1 MAKQI
6 NKKDQAKSIVQ
17 GMEEQYL
24 ALQTKLLALNA
35 EFEAARAG
43 EAGSEFAVEVDK
55 FRNSAMQGAGATI
68 KVKDGSRSGRKANKQ
83 RIPEQVVPM
92 SEEDFKGP

>member
-1 MAKQI
+1 MGLNRHSGVGRKMTKQI
-6 NKKDQAKSIVQ
+6 NKVDQEKSIVQ

-43 EAGSEFAVEVDK
+43 ESGSKFAVEVDK

-68 KVKDGSRSGRKANKQ
+68 KVKDGSRSGKKPINR
-83 RIPEQVVPM
+83 
-92 SEEDFKGP
+92 